1 MNKSKLEKKTD
12 PSDLGHSKDE
22 NLLSALMKK
31 SLDGDAES
39 YRLLLKKVKELMG
52 PFIAN
57 TLSKFGLSASGGHE
71 DVLQEVLLGVHLKR
85 ATYDP
90 NQFFL
95 PWVYAIARYKAID
108 YLRRNKVSFRH
119 VLFDEE
125 FENLEITTAP
135 DLSAK
140 LDIQALCEGLPT
152 KQRDLLLLV
161 KVEGLSVQ
169 EVSKKTGFSHSDI
182 KVTVHRALQSLKK
195 NIKDAGHEN

>member
-1 MNKSKLEKKTD
+1 MKEREKTD
-12 PSDLGHSKDE
+12 QSDLGQSKDE
-22 NLLSALMKK
+22 NLLSALMKQ

-39 YRLLLKKVKELMG
+39 YRLLLKKVKELMA

-95 PWVYAIARYKAID
+95 PWMYAIARYKAID
-108 YLRRNKVSFRH
+108 YLRRNKASFRI
-119 VLFDEE
+119 VSFDEE
-125 FENLEITTAP
+125 FENLEIRSTP
-135 DLSAK
+135 DLNAK
-140 LDIQALCEGLPT
+140 FDIRALCEGLPA

-161 KVEGLSVQ
+161 KVEGLTVQ
-169 EVSKKTGFSHSDI
+169 EVSKRTGFSHSDI

-195 NIKDAGHEN
+195 TIKDAGHENR